1 MSVLNSHLTDH
12 DLLCGLDGELPD
24 SRKAAVDRHLREC
37 ETCRRRQVAIEET
50 AAALSCAYR
59 AEVDPGS
66 SPQASR
72 DRLKNRLAQEAQESV
87 GTWSVSAAM
96 TPRRTLAWGAAAAAM
111 VAWLSVSILPSFSA
125 GDTKTPLP
133 VASIT
138 PGATWDVSAEE
149 LCSGT
154 RHTRAVTAAMRAEVL
169 SAYRMQD
176 VPTDQYELDYLI
188 TPELGGATD
197 ARNLWPQAYASP
209 VWNARV
215 KDELESL
222 LPRLVCAGAIDL
234 ATAQRDM
241 AVNWIAAY
249 KKYFNTDH
257 PLQAHRGPARGDDDD
272 EVYALADARPTPAVR
287 LVSLEPLSVR
297 PVLRSSVRAF

>member
-24 SRKAAVDRHLREC
+24 SRKGAVDRHLREC
-37 ETCRRRQVAIEET
+37 ETCRRRQAAIEET
-50 AAALSCAYR
+50 ATALSCAYR
-59 AEVDPGS
+59 AEMDLGS
-66 SPQASR
+66 SSPASR
-72 DRLKNRLAQEAQESV
+72 DRLKNRLAQAAQESV
-87 GTWSVSAAM
+87 GTWSVSAAL
-96 TPRRTLAWGAAAAAM
+96 TPRGAFASGAAAAAI
-111 VAWLSVSILPSFSA
+111 VGWLSVSILPVLPTGNSGA
-125 GDTKTPLP
+125 PLP

-138 PGATWDVSAEE
+138 PGATWDISAQE
-149 LCSGT
+149 LCAGT
-154 RHTRAVTAAMRAEVL
+154 RHTRAVTAAMRAQVL
-169 SAYRMQD
+169 SAYGMED

-222 LPRLVCAGAIDL
+222 LPRLVCAGAVDL
-234 ATAQRDM
+234 PTAQRDM
-241 AVNWIAAY
+241 AVDWIAAY
-249 KKYFNTDH
+249 KKYFNTDY

-272 EVYALADARPTPAVR
+272 EVYALADARPVPAVR
-287 LVSLEPLSVR
+287 LVSLA
-297 PVLRSSVRAF
+297 VLP

>member
-24 SRKAAVDRHLREC
+24 SRKGAVDRHLREC
-37 ETCRRRQVAIEET
+37 ETCRRRQAAIEET
-50 AAALSCAYR
+50 ATALSCAYR
-59 AEVDPGS
+59 AEMDLGS
-66 SPQASR
+66 SSPASR
-72 DRLKNRLAQEAQESV
+72 DRLKNRLAQAAQESV
-87 GTWSVSAAM
+87 GTWSVSAAL
-96 TPRRTLAWGAAAAAM
+96 TPRGALAAGAAAAAI
-111 VAWLSVSILPSFSA
+111 VGWLSVSILPLLPTANSGA
-125 GDTKTPLP
+125 PLP

-138 PGATWDVSAEE
+138 PGATWDISAQE
-149 LCSGT
+149 LCAGT
-154 RHTRAVTAAMRAEVL
+154 RHTRAVTAAMRAQVL
-169 SAYRMQD
+169 SAHGMED

-222 LPRLVCAGAIDL
+222 LPRAGAIDL

-272 EVYALADARPTPAVR
+272 EVYALADARPAPAVR